1 MSEAGEGEIRRLDQS
16 TIERI
21 AAGEVVER
29 PASVVKELVENSLDA
44 DASRV
49 RVTVERGGKDGIR
62 VADDGTGMTRENVER
77 AVEKHTTS
85 KIGDIS
91 DLEAG
96 VSSLGF
102 RGEALA
108 AIGAVARVTI
118 RTKARGESRGT
129 ELRMAGG
136 EVETVEPA
144 GCPEGTTVE
153 VSDLF
158 YNVPARRK
166 YLKRDATE
174 FAHVNRVA
182 TGYAL
187 SKPDLALVL
196 EHDDREVFS
205 TTGQGS
211 LEATILS
218 VYGREVAEAMVPVD
232 GDGADLPD
240 GPLDG
245 VTGVVSHPET
255 NRASPEHCSTFING
269 RYVTARAVRDA
280 VVEAYGGQLAPDRY
294 PFAVVFLSISP
305 ESVDVNVHPRKLEV
319 RFADESGAT
328 EQVKSAVESALLD
341 AGLVRSGA
349 PRGRSAPEQTEIDPG
364 DDGATNSAEP
374 SSTPRDTN
382 VDAPRAE
389 PSTTDPEPV
398 ETTEIEPSSAA
409 TGRDPESEETPTE
422 ATSADLSTEP
432 STDPSM
438 ESSADPAAPSSQ
450 RDQGNDGSSTPSN
463 RTGEAERSPVGADRK
478 FSGGE
483 TQTTLDGD
491 RVADD
496 ADFDRLPP
504 LRVLGQLHDTY
515 VVCESPDGLLL
526 VDQHAADERVNYE
539 RLRERFAGDTGIQR
553 LSSPIEIELTP
564 AESELFAE
572 FENALAGLG
581 FRADLDDGRVEV
593 TAVPAVLAGAAD
605 PELLRDALSA
615 LVRGKDEDVVEAS
628 ADALLAD
635 LACYPS
641 VTGNTSLT
649 EGSVMELLA
658 SLDAC
663 ENPYACPHGRPV
675 VVEIG
680 ETALA
685 DRFERDYPGHAG
697 RRVEE

>member
-1 MSEAGEGEIRRLDQS
+1 MSDAGESEIRRLDQS
-16 TIERI
+16 TVERI

-49 RVTVERGGKDGIR
+49 RIAVERGGKDGIR

-85 KIGDIS
+85 KIGDIA

-108 AIGAVARVTI
+108 AIGAVSRVTI
-118 RTKARGESRGT
+118 RTKPRGASRGT

-136 EVETVEPA
+136 EIEAVESA
-144 GCPEGTTVE
+144 GCPVGTTVE

-174 FAHVNRVA
+174 FSHVNRVA

-187 SKPDLALVL
+187 SNPEMALVL

-211 LEATILS
+211 LEATVLS
-218 VYGREVAEAMVPVD
+218 VYGREVAEAMVSVGED
-232 GDGADLPD
+232 EADLPD
-240 GPLDG
+240 GPLDS

-280 VVEAYGGQLAPDRY
+280 VVDAYGGQLAPDRY
-294 PFAVVFLSISP
+294 PFAVVFLSIPP
-305 ESVDVNVHPRKLEV
+305 ETVDVNVHPRKLEV
-319 RFADESGAT
+319 RFADEAGAKA
-328 EQVKSAVESALLD
+328 QVKSAVETALVES
-341 AGLVRSGA
+341 GLVRSGA
-349 PRGRSAPEQTEIDPG
+349 PRGRSAPEQTAIEPA
-364 DDGATNSAEP
+364 DDDDTSGEVE
-374 SSTPRDTN
+374 SSPETDAV
-382 VDAPRAE
+382 VDGSSSQ
-389 PSTTDPEPV
+389 PSTTDSGSSESVARGSDDPRSGTPSAESPS
-398 ETTEIEPSSAA
+398 TNSSAE
-409 TGRDPESEETPTE
+409 PELS
-422 ATSADLSTEP
+422 AGGDDGSTSRSSSSA
-432 STDPSM
+432 
-438 ESSADPAAPSSQ
+438 ESSMV
-450 RDQGNDGSSTPSN
+450 NDHDATPVDS
-463 RTGEAERSPVGADRK
+463 GRK

-496 ADFDRLPP
+496 PDFESLPP
-504 LRVLGQLHDTY
+504 LRVLGQLHNTY

-553 LSSPIEIELTP
+553 LSTPVTLDLTP
-564 AESELFAE
+564 AETELFGE
-572 FENALAGLG
+572 FEDALAGLG
-581 FRADLDDGRVEV
+581 FRAAVEDDHVEV

-605 PELLRDALSA
+605 PDPLRDALSA
-615 LVRGKDEDVVEAS
+615 LVREEDEGVVEAS

-635 LACYPS
+635 WRAIPL
-641 VTGNTSLT
+641 
-649 EGSVMELLA
+649 
-658 SLDAC
+658 
-663 ENPYACPHGRPV
+663 
-675 VVEIG
+675 
-680 ETALA
+680 
-685 DRFERDYPGHAG
+685 
-697 RRVEE
+697 

>member
-1 MSEAGEGEIRRLDQS
+1 MSESGESEIRRLDQS

-96 VSSLGF
+96 VRSLGF

-118 RTKARGESRGT
+118 RTKPRGASRGT
-129 ELRMAGG
+129 ELRLAGG

-174 FAHVNRVA
+174 FSHVNRVA

-187 SKPDLALVL
+187 SNPDLALVL

-211 LEATILS
+211 LEATVLS
-218 VYGREVAEAMVPVD
+218 VYGREVAEAMVEVE
-232 GDGADLPD
+232 GTDLPD

-255 NRASPEHCSTFING
+255 NRTSPEHCSTFING

-280 VVEAYGGQLAPDRY
+280 VVEAYGDQLAPDRY

-328 EQVKSAVESALLD
+328 EQVESAVRNALLD

-349 PRGRSAPEQTEIDPG
+349 PRGRSAPEQTEIEPG

-382 VDAPRAE
+382 VDASGAA
-389 PSTTDPEPV
+389 PSTTDPEPAEPTEP
-398 ETTEIEPSSAA
+398 ETSPTTAHDS
-409 TGRDPESEETPTE
+409 ESEATPAET
-422 ATSADLSTEP
+422 ASA
-432 STDPSM
+432 DPSM
-438 ESSADPAAPSSQ
+438 ESSAGPAAPSSQ
-450 RDQGNDGSSTPSN
+450 RDQGDDGSSTPPEPSN
-463 RTGEAERSPVGADRK
+463 RSGGTGRSPVEADRK

-491 RVADD
+491 RVADE
-496 ADFDRLPP
+496 ADFDSLPP

-553 LSSPIEIELTP
+553 LSTPIEIELTP
-564 AESELFAE
+564 AEAELFAE
-572 FENALAGLG
+572 FEDALAGLG
-581 FRADLDDGRVEV
+581 FRADLDDGRVDV

-615 LVRGKDEDVVEAS
+615 LVRDGDANDAVEAS

-675 VVEIG
+675 VVEID

-697 RRVEE
+697 RRIGESEQ

>member
-1 MSEAGEGEIRRLDQS
+1 MSESGESDIRRLDQS

-85 KIGDIS
+85 KIGDIE

-96 VSSLGF
+96 VRSLGF

-118 RTKARGESRGT
+118 RTKARGASRGT
-129 ELRMAGG
+129 ELRLAGG
-136 EVETVEPA
+136 EIETVEPA

-174 FAHVNRVA
+174 FSHVNRVA

-187 SKPDLALVL
+187 SNPDLALVL

-211 LEATILS
+211 LEATVLS
-218 VYGREVAEAMVPVD
+218 VYGREVAEAMVEVE
-232 GDGADLPD
+232 GADLPD

-255 NRASPEHCSTFING
+255 NRTSSEHCSTFING

-280 VVEAYGGQLAPDRY
+280 VVEAYGDQLAPDRY

-328 EQVKSAVESALLD
+328 EQVKSAVRTALLD

-349 PRGRSAPEQTEIDPG
+349 PRGRSAPEQTEIEPG

-374 SSTPRDTN
+374 SSTPRETS
-382 VDAPRAE
+382 VDASGAA
-389 PSTTDPEPV
+389 PSTTDPEPA
-398 ETTEIEPSSAA
+398 E
-409 TGRDPESEETPTE
+409 PTE
-422 ATSADLSTEP
+422 TETSPATSHDPKSEATP
-432 STDPSM
+432 SETASADPSM
-438 ESSADPAAPSSQ
+438 ESSAGPVAPSSQ
-450 RDQGNDGSSTPSN
+450 RDQGDDDSSTPPEPSN
-463 RTGEAERSPVGADRK
+463 RSGGTGRSPVEADRK

-491 RVADD
+491 RVADE
-496 ADFDRLPP
+496 ADFDSLPP

-553 LSSPIEIELTP
+553 LSTPIEIELTP
-564 AESELFAE
+564 AETELFAE
-572 FENALAGLG
+572 FEDALAGLG
-581 FRADLDDGRVEV
+581 FRADLDDGRVDV

-615 LVRGKDEDVVEAS
+615 LVREEDGVVEAS

-697 RRVEE
+697 RRTGESEQ